1 MKFTYDRNQDFQ
13 ITAINSVVNL
23 FNGQPPKKDLPLS
36 IGSLGT
42 IGNNLNLEQDRI
54 LLNRDNIQNENKIP
68 LSIKTDDFD
77 FSIEMETGTGKT
89 YTYFRTIYELNI
101 KYGWTKFIIIVPSVA
116 IKEGVLKTYQ
126 NTREHFDNIYSGLV
140 ANCYEYDSKRPNQVR
155 TFGRDVN
162 INIMIMTL
170 HSFNKDTNV
179 IKQKDLDGFESSPIT
194 YLQQTNPIL
203 ILDEPQNME
212 SELSIRSIK
221 ELNPMITLRYSGT
234 HKNYYNLLY
243 RLSPYES
250 YQRGL
255 VKQIEVESFQKKY
268 DFNQPH
274 IKVIDIGKDK
284 NKNKPFFAKIECHII
299 KDGEI
304 YTNIKTL
311 RQGEKLE
318 RITRNNIYKGYELS
332 NINTQ
337 TNEIEF
343 TNLKTFSLGQEENN
357 SKNDIQKLQIARTIK
372 LHLDKQKEFNEK
384 GLNIKVLSLFFID
397 RVNNYID
404 EGWIKNE
411 FEKKFDE
418 IKKSYDHFK
427 NKNSKDVH
435 SGYFAKKTTKDG
447 NETYKDELKN
457 NQTDR
462 DLEKQVYNLIM
473 KDKERLLSFD
483 EDVSF
488 IFSHSTLREGWD
500 NPNVFQIT
508 TLNETVS
515 DIKKRQEV
523 GRGLRLCVE
532 TNGDNLERVFD
543 RKINKLSVLSNESY
557 EEFVSKLQTEYENEL
572 FSSDGFIKPLDGS
585 KKRELIKVKQE
596 VINSKEFKDL
606 WKRISKK
613 TRYKINFDSNE
624 LVKKCVD
631 QINTLSIDKITYR
644 IDQYSIQMSE
654 NKGVSGELIDYDP
667 TRSVEY
673 IGKLPNLVQEL
684 IIETNLTKQTICKIL
699 EGIENDL
706 LEDFIDNPRDFIF
719 KVSQSINNQKKLLL
733 IDGIEYQEQKGDNGE
748 ILYYDQSLFEDLK
761 DVAESTIL
769 DLDSFEGISDIE
781 SKKQKTPYD
790 SIVYDSSNEKDFV
803 EKFITDPRVKLF
815 FKLPSKFKIP
825 TPIGNYNPDW
835 GYILE
840 EKDMISGNIKK
851 IMYFVGESK
860 TSTDQMDLRGS
871 EFHKIQY
878 CKKHF
883 DVIAKDSED
892 TQYRHL
898 GHPSEI

>member
-803 EKFITDPRVKLF
+803 EKFIADPRVKLF

>member
-116 IKEGVLKTYQ
+116 IKEGVLKTYK